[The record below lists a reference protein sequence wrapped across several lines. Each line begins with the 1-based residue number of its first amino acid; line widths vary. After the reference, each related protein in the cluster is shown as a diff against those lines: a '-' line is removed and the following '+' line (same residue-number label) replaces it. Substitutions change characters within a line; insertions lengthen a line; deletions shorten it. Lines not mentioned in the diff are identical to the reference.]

1 MLYFI
6 APPLYGL
13 IPLHFIKTSG
23 SQRAVAPPLRGS
35 GQTIA
40 TVVAHREPWGVENAT
55 ASKGLSILQK
65 LQQKN
70 FQRIRF
76 LDFKF
81 NPQIYK
87 FCKDKLMIF

>member
-1 MLYFI
+1 LFCSSP
-6 APPLYGL
+6 A
-13 IPLHFIKTSG
+13 
-23 SQRAVAPPLRGS
+23 LRGS

-40 TVVAHREPWGVENAT
+40 TVVAHRESWGGVEKST
-55 ASKGLSILQK
+55 ASTGLSILQK
-65 LQQKN
+65 LQQEN

-76 LDFKF
+76 LDLKF

>member
-13 IPLHFIKTSG
+13 IPLHFIKNLGKPTGCSSPLEG
-23 SQRAVAPPLRGS
+23 ERANDCNF
-35 GQTIA
+35 
-40 TVVAHREPWGVENAT
+40 VAHREPWGVEKST
-55 ASKGLSILQK
+55 SSKGLSILQK
-65 LQQKN
+65 LQQKD
-70 FQRIRF
+70 FQRIEF

-87 FCKDKLMIF
+87 FF

>member
-1 MLYFI
+1 MSEERVNKATL
-6 APPLYGL
+6 PVSELT
-13 IPLHFIKTSG
+13 PLHFIKILGKLWNS
-23 SQRAVAPPLRGS
+23 APPLRGS

-81 NPQIYK
+81 NPQIYN
-87 FCKDKLMIF
+87 FF

>member
-1 MLYFI
+1 
-6 APPLYGL
+6 
-13 IPLHFIKTSG
+13 
-23 SQRAVAPPLRGS
+23 LRGS

-40 TVVAHREPWGVENAT
+40 TAVAHREPWGVKNAT
-55 ASKGLSILQK
+55 KSTGLSILQK

-81 NPQIYK
+81 NPRIYN
-87 FCKDKLMIF
+87 FF